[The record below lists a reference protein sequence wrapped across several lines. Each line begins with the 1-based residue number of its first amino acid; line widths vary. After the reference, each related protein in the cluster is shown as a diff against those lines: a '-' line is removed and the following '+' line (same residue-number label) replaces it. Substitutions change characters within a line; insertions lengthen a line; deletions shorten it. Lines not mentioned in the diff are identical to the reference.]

1 MVINHGDSPV
11 SKYFIPLTLHR
22 SGFSFQTL
30 NHSNIQRVACA
41 PRAMALPQRSQLAKH
56 WLLDE
61 QCVFLNHG
69 SFGATPIAIRK
80 EQQKWQDL
88 LEDEPVRFYEDL
100 AMEFM
105 EHARGA
111 LATMLECDPDD
122 LALVENA
129 TTGVNTVLRSLV
141 FEQGDEILVP
151 DHAYQA
157 CRNAIDFVAER
168 WGAKVVTVN
177 IPFPI
182 EGPQVAIDAIMAGVS
197 DRTVLAMIDTVTS
210 PTGLR
215 MPFEELVE
223 LLESRGVS
231 VLLDAA
237 HGIGMVPLQLDT
249 LGASYTT
256 SNCHKWLCAP
266 KGSAFLHVRKDHQLK
281 IHPLTISHGMTFP
294 LGDTTRFRHEFDW
307 TGTRDFSAWCSLPE
321 TIAFMSNMVEGGW
334 DAIMQHNHD
343 LAMQGR
349 GILCERLGLVA
360 PCPESMI
367 ACIATLMLPEGTGG
381 GIPLHEPD
389 PLHKVLQEKYG
400 IQVPVWSWDSPQGR
414 YFRISAQLYNHVDE
428 YHYLAEALATELHL

>member
-1 MVINHGDSPV
+1 M
-11 SKYFIPLTLHR
+11 
-22 SGFSFQTL
+22 
-30 NHSNIQRVACA
+30 
-41 PRAMALPQRSQLAKH
+41 AMALPQRSQLAKH

-69 SFGATPIAIRK
+69 SFGATPVAVRK
-80 EQQKWQDL
+80 EQQRWQDL

-100 AMEFM
+100 AMGFM
-105 EHARGA
+105 EQARGA

-182 EGPQVAIDAIMAGVS
+182 EGPQVAIDAIMAGLS

-237 HGIGMVPLQLDT
+237 HGIGMVPLHLDT

-266 KGSAFLHVRKDHQLK
+266 KGSAFLHVRKDHQMK

-307 TGTRDFSAWCSLPE
+307 TGTRDISAWCSLPE

-349 GILCERLGLVA
+349 RILCDRLGLVA

-367 ACIATLMLPEGTGG
+367 ACIATLILPPGSSG

-389 PLHKVLQEKYG
+389 PLHSVLQEKYG
-400 IQVPVWSWDSPQGR
+400 IQVPVWSWNSPKGR